1 MGYETRIS
9 TKGQLVLPKAV
20 RERHQWASG
29 QIIEVVDVPG
39 GVMLRPKL
47 PAADAEKAR
56 EILAR
61 IAARSTYRGPVVTLD
76 KMKEAVSA
84 AAVAR
89 YERSL

>member
-1 MGYETRIS
+1 MGHETRIS

-29 QIIEVVDVPG
+29 QVIEVIDVPG
-39 GVMLRPKL
+39 GVMLRPKA
-47 PAADAEKAR
+47 PIADTLKAH

-61 IAARSTYRGPVVTLD
+61 IAARSTYRGPVVTIEEMD
-76 KMKEAVSA
+76 EGVRA